1 MQIVKCC
8 YYEAQDLMRKHI
20 FFSPQEPA
28 YNPQVEAISPTLPPE
43 ETLKAQKIKE
53 EISEKLNLVEREI
66 AIAKQQIQTKKKKL
80 QVSSNPYR

>member
-1 MQIVKCC
+1 MSFK
-8 YYEAQDLMRKHI
+8 Y
-20 FFSPQEPA
+20 FSMQEPA

-66 AIAKQQIQTKKKKL
+66 GIAKSKIATSKKKL
-80 QVSSNPYR
+80 QVGIKWALMRQNMSSVFPTN